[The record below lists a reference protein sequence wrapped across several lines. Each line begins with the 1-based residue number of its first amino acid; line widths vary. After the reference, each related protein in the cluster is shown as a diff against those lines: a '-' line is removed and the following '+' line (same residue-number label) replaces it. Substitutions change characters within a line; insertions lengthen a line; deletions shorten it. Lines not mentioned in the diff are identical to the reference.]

1 MLVTV
6 AVLSMQPWSSCR
18 GAAFTGPPTL
28 NSQGG
33 GGSLVP
39 SMRKQHRWAQ
49 FNVLSS
55 TLFSG
60 GGGEAQLFNLHV
72 ILTDTQSACLLYYP
86 TQPGVL
92 SQKLSSAILENSKSR
107 STQKNSN
114 PCYSWLFMYCDF
126 SIFFYYLVLICLLF
140 ISLHLLFT
148 FKRFSYIFSTQSRSK
163 YTHIHL
169 YTHSITYIYFIST
182 HLHSM
187 YTYIHK
193 YTHPRYTHKN

>member
-1 MLVTV
+1 MLPAVTLWMHEGRVWDLPMCFFGSNSISRSLCCPCSLYLQLPMLTV
-6 AVLSMQPWSSCR
+6 AVLSTQPWSSCR
-18 GAAFTGPPTL
+18 GAAFTGPPTP
-28 NSQGG
+28 NRVGG
-33 GGSLVP
+33 GVPLVL
-39 SMRKQHRWAQ
+39 SMLSQHSWAQ

-92 SQKLSSAILENSKSR
+92 SQKLSSATLENSKSR

-126 SIFFYYLVLICLLF
+126 SIF
-140 ISLHLLFT
+140 
-148 FKRFSYIFSTQSRSK
+148 ST
-163 YTHIHL
+163 I
-169 YTHSITYIYFIST
+169 
-182 HLHSM
+182 
-187 YTYIHK
+187 
-193 YTHPRYTHKN
+193 